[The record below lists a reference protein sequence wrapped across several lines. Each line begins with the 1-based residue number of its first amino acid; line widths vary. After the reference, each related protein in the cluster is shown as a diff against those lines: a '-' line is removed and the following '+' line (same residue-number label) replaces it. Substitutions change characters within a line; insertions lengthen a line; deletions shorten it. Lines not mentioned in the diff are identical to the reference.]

1 MVPPTKYVYTL
12 AFLSALAY
20 GAPVNEAGSP
30 FVKRGGLDL
39 SVRSPSTY
47 VARAPLA
54 RAAVAPASDDP
65 NYQAYPPGTSGP
77 AQPIRGDLGAE
88 IIGPQNIPIQ
98 QQNPDVV
105 APPSTDSGDVC
116 VSYNTLFMC
125 SGGPTLL
132 IIGAQAECKM
142 AVCT

>member
-1 MVPPTKYVYTL
+1 MVPPIKYVYTL

-30 FVKRGGLDL
+30 LRRGDLDL
-39 SVRSPSTY
+39 SVRSPSTSI
-47 VARAPLA
+47 VSGPSAT
-54 RAAVAPASDDP
+54 VAPASDDP

-77 AQPIRGDLGAE
+77 AQPIRGDLGAD

-105 APPSTDSGDVC
+105 ASPSTDNGDVY
-116 VSYNTLFMC
+116 V
-125 SGGPTLL
+125 
-132 IIGAQAECKM
+132 I
-142 AVCT
+142 